1 MEKIRQTPA
10 SGRAGLMRR
19 ILGVADEG
27 LRNEVATALALEWM
41 ASDLNGYLAF
51 LDALVVDGGLSSD
64 TMKRFSVAL
73 MGSFEKVSGKA
84 ELEGKM
90 RYIAEVIVNYLIAND
105 PGGAESW
112 ARTFLVGLDLDNALG
127 RLAPAMVAQSPEKAV
142 EIFASIK
149 SVAPRLTA
157 APELGAALA
166 KRDPDAALK
175 WAGSI
180 SAHSERTMAMGG
192 VVIVMAGSDP
202 ARAAAHLKEFLGK
215 IQNEYTQLREK
226 DRMQAG
232 VKAEDEFQTPELYLE
247 YLETNGFVLMP
258 PDTPEADYL
267 LKAGEQIG
275 FLLAKT
281 DPAGAIAWAESL
293 AVGLSQA
300 HAISGALSGWSTTAP
315 REAVDYYL
323 KNYGYDAGMPRSLFE
338 HWAGQDPDAA
348 VAAIGSLQNDGQ
360 KSSAIQGVT

>member
-1 MEKIRQTPA
+1 M
-10 SGRAGLMRR
+10 
-19 ILGVADEG
+19 
-27 LRNEVATALALEWM
+27 N
-41 ASDLNGYLAF
+41 F
-51 LDALVVDGGLSSD
+51 L
-64 TMKRFSVAL
+64 
-73 MGSFEKVSGKA
+73 
-84 ELEGKM
+84 
-90 RYIAEVIVNYLIAND
+90 
-105 PGGAESW
+105 
-112 ARTFLVGLDLDNALG
+112 
-127 RLAPAMVAQSPEKAV
+127 
-142 EIFASIK
+142 
-149 SVAPRLTA
+149 
-157 APELGAALA
+157 
-166 KRDPDAALK
+166 
-175 WAGSI
+175 I

-192 VVIVMAGSDP
+192 VVTVMAGSDP

-360 KSSAIQGVT
+360 KSSAIQGVTQGWLESENDVGGLIEWVGQLPEGTDRDRANLAVISQTSDSNPSAAWELVKEISEPTARKRVASDVFSLLAVENPAAARAVLDQYEAPAEEIAALGRILSVAAAPR